1 LYELSDVNGPEP
13 LVDGVAAVHGRA
25 FYPVVEED
33 IQNFSFYKHA
43 EWGPTGGDEN

>member
-13 LVDGVAAVHGRA
+13 LVDGVAAVHGWA

-43 EWGPTGGDEN
+43 DLGHTGDDGN